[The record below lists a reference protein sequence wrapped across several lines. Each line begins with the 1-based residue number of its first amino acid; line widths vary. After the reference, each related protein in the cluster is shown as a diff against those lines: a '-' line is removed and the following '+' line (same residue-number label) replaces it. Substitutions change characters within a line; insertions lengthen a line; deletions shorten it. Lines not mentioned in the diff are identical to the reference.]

1 MSNARLAPDS
11 FVGGGD
17 GTQISFRD
25 ILILLCD
32 VLPLADDV
40 AFRRWAKKQLHAAWR

>member
-1 MSNARLAPDS
+1 MSYARLASDG
-11 FVGGGD
+11 FIGGGD
-17 GTQISFRD
+17 GTQISFRY

-32 VLPLADDV
+32 VIPLADDV